1 MATKARPWLL
11 RPDHAFLYITP
22 LQSSW
27 RVDSNSNGKKKKIKG
42 IRKTLVCVFVWE
54 DVVGLNPRANVDAQY
69 DIPVG
74 DAWCGNLLSCGYLCP
89 RRFGIGLVILGI

>member
-1 MATKARPWLL
+1 MVKR
-11 RPDHAFLYITP
+11 
-22 LQSSW
+22 
-27 RVDSNSNGKKKKIKG
+27 KKIKG

-74 DAWCGNLLSCGYLCP
+74 DACSGSLLSCGCP